1 MVGIQRFPKT
11 VYQKRKVLKAKAKV
25 ERFEKRKF
33 IQYIYALDEFLG
45 RFLDKVSEILNVIY
59 LRNCQTFEFDIK
71 GFSEMAYRWRKDF
84 FPYISSF

>member
-33 IQYIYALDEFLG
+33 IQYIYTLDEFLG
-45 RFLDKVSEILNVIY
+45 RFLDKYQRY
-59 LRNCQTFEFDIK
+59 LK
-71 GFSEMAYRWRKDF
+71 
-84 FPYISSF
+84 